1 MLMSMVRELLL
12 VWRFALLVLF
22 VSASFL
28 LGGENTL
35 TVAGISVTPDRWDKE
50 ANLGR
55 IEKYARLA
63 AGRGAQLVITP
74 EGFLEGYVAN
84 ENKNQDLTR
93 KKYEAVVEPIDGPS
107 LGRLRA
113 LAKELGIYLAVGFA
127 ESRKGSLY
135 NSVAVLSPEGKTTL
149 HFSKAHTADDEPFNT
164 HGGAFPVAETP
175 LGRWGALICY
185 DRQLPEPAR
194 ILSIKGAQLIIVPAW
209 GAYGD
214 MNTAMMRTR
223 ARENSVYV
231 AFVHPKRSMIIDPAG
246 KIIAEDQGEH
256 DQIVMAEIQLG
267 DRIGSGP
274 IRHRRPDIYKEI
286 LKTR

>member
-1 MLMSMVRELLL
+1 MLLSMVRQVLL
-12 VWRFALLVLF
+12 VCRFVLLVVF
-22 VSASFL
+22 APASFL

-35 TVAGISVTPDRWDKE
+35 TVAGISVTPDPWDKQ
-50 ANLGR
+50 ANLGQ

-93 KKYEAVVEPIDGPS
+93 KKYEAIVEPIDGPS
-107 LGRLRA
+107 LRRLRA
-113 LAKELGIYLAVGFA
+113 LAKELSIYLAVGFA
-127 ESRKGSLY
+127 ESRQGSLY
-135 NSVAVLSPEGKTTL
+135 NSVAVLSPQGKTTL

-164 HGGAFPVAETP
+164 HGAAFPVAETP

-185 DRQLPEPAR
+185 DRQLPEPSR

-231 AFVHPKRSMIIDPAG
+231 AFVHPKRCMIIDPSG
-246 KIIAEDQGEH
+246 KIVAQDHGED
-256 DQIVMAEIQLG
+256 DQIVMAKIRFD
-267 DRIGSGP
+267 DRVGSGP

-286 LKTR
+286 LTTR